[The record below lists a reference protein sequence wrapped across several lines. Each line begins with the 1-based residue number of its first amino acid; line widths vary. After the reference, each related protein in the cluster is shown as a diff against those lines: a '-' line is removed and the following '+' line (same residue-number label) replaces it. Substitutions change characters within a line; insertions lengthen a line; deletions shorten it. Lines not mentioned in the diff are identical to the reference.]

1 MQSLDETRG
10 FSGLENVE
18 NGARLVQARML
29 LMGNACIKQMAIGET
44 INILLTVDQFETI
57 IYNITKCLE

>member
-1 MQSLDETRG
+1 MQSPDETRG
-10 FSGLENVE
+10 FVALENVA
-18 NGARLVQARML
+18 NGARLVQARKL